1 MANIDFYY
9 DINNS
14 TLETIADNSN
24 VLNQGQTDSIEFRF
38 YFGDYTSGSYVD
50 ALTNVNMTDNGCLL
64 NIERPNG
71 SSSNNIATSPI
82 YDATPKYF
90 KFTISD
96 WVTQYA
102 GTLEVTA
109 KRYNPI
115 TQVEQAFGT
124 ASLNV
129 LASSSQSTDTI
140 EDTQYQ
146 ALVTYLAT
154 QGNNRVQVRA
164 SGTIDALDLVMFV
177 GTVGGSGKLLVS
189 KASQT
194 GTPNIKDNPE
204 YKFGVALTSATNNQD
219 FYVQTVGLIQD
230 VDTSGFVEGKVL
242 VPSATV
248 DGGLIEADDANAPE
262 APLNRTPIAAVI
274 YSHQNHGI
282 LYVRPTI
289 FPKMSQVKDV
299 YIDNGQLTQGQ
310 GLVWNDT
317 NSRFEAGFSGGVF
330 YDDNLPAEADRF
342 DNLTYFD
349 ED

>member
-9 DINNS
+9 DVNNF
-14 TLETIADNSN
+14 TLETIDDNSN
-24 VLNQGQTDSIEFRF
+24 VLNQGQTNSIEFRF
-38 YFGDYTSGSYVD
+38 LFGDYTSGSFVD
-50 ALTNVNMTDNGCLL
+50 DLTLLNMVEEPCLL
-64 NIERPNG
+64 NIERPDG
-71 SSSNNIATSPI
+71 SSSNNVATTASTET
-82 YDATPKYF
+82 DSNGNLYF
-90 KFTISD
+90 KLVLSD
-96 WVTQYA
+96 WVTEKS
-102 GTLEVTA
+102 GTLQVTA
-109 KRYNPI
+109 KRYDPVNN
-115 TQVEQAFGT
+115 TTTTFGV
-124 ASLNV
+124 ANLSIV
-129 LASSSQSTDTI
+129 ASSSQSSDTI
-140 EDTQYQ
+140 EDAQYQ
-146 ALVTYLAT
+146 ALVAYLAT

-177 GTVGGSGKLLVS
+177 GTVGSSGKLLVS
-189 KASQT
+189 KATQAV
-194 GTPNIKDNPE
+194 IKNNPE

-230 VDTSGFVEGKVL
+230 VDTSGFTEGSIL

-248 DGGLIEADDANAPE
+248 AGGLIEANDANAPQ

-274 YSHQNHGI
+274 YSHQNQGI

-299 YIDNGQLTQGQ
+299 YIDNSQLTQGQ
-310 GLVWNDT
+310 GLVWNNT

-342 DNLTYFD
+342 PNLTYFD

>member
-146 ALVTYLAT
+146 ALVAYLAT
-154 QGNNRVQVRA
+154 QGNNRVEVRA

-274 YSHQNHGI
+274 YSHQNHGM